1 MNNDDHISY
10 LWKSSLNIST
20 NTQEKQLSNSL
31 NLLNKNRRK
40 SIIPSTHLPIKVPK
54 LFQMDTEQD
63 NLLNKDCSSIE
74 TEKPTQ
80 SNINSFVT
88 TTMNNNTDKKDLLPK
103 DMVENDADCEE
114 NETENNF
121 DLFILQNFTPFSG
134 EQDVNQWL
142 SETKRK
148 FNRLL
153 IPRNLRS
160 TAIPLLVEGPAE
172 KVYILNRRNIQSF
185 EDFYEILLL
194 HFDKDVT
201 PSALTDPQESVF
213 SQSSLLHQVKSSEDK
228 NLQTMMTFDNT
239 NFSEKPPKHHSTAL
253 NDSGA
258 ATSNGEIPAFQST
271 VVNDNNTINHS
282 TTTVDDTTNAIRK
295 VLLHNLIQNPK
306 TFQGGKDDVTKWLED
321 LEHSFDTAHIPDAN
335 KLDLISYSLR
345 GEALRWYKNNKSTLT
360 SWQLFVSEF
369 KKAFT
374 SSYHEELAFQK
385 LEAYTQ
391 GENQSIRNYYNEV
404 IKLCKEADPAMSE
417 SAKLRYLLNK
427 TKPTIQFEVRRKK
440 PTTTKEF
447 LEYAKEIEDLY
458 QLSNITINTNTNT
471 NINSNTNTTSPTL
484 PFTSIPSMIHNYSN
498 SFSTMSQPQNWKKFN
513 NNYPNNYYK
522 NNFRTSYPLLSY
534 NSSFQPRQ
542 STFSSTKSPI
552 SSRSSPKIAP
562 QPFRPNQQRSSNTY
576 TTNNN
581 KQPNTQQRPKTFSRN
596 NPRQTNV
603 SSLLPLDDLIQPN
616 LQQSSTP
623 TDYCTQC
630 KQFGHQASACPNF

>member
-40 SIIPSTHLPIKVPK
+40 SIIPSSHLPIKVPK
-54 LFQMDTEQD
+54 LFQMDIEQD

-74 TEKPTQ
+74 TEKQTQ
-80 SNINSFVT
+80 LNINSFVT

-103 DMVENDADCEE
+103 DMVENDTDREE

-121 DLFILQNFTPFSG
+121 DSFILEHFTRFSG
-134 EQDVNQWL
+134 EQDVTAWL
-142 SETKRK
+142 DETEDK

-153 IPRNLRS
+153 IPRHLRFQ
-160 TAIPLLVEGPAE
+160 AIPLLVERQATRLY
-172 KVYILNRRNIQSF
+172 VRNEHNIRSF
-185 EDFYEILLL
+185 TDFQKLLLL
-194 HFDKDVT
+194 HFDKDDIQSTIHNQQNTVLCQCSLVRQT
-201 PSALTDPQESVF
+201 PSF
-213 SQSSLLHQVKSSEDK
+213 EDK
-228 NLQTMMTFDNT
+228 GSQTMTTFN
-239 NFSEKPPKHHSTAL
+239 NSHFSEEPPKHHSTAL
-253 NDSGA
+253 NDPSA
-258 ATSNGEIPAFQST
+258 AALRGESLVSQLTLNYTNTNSNTNTSDP
-271 VVNDNNTINHS
+271 
-282 TTTVDDTTNAIRK
+282 DDTTSVLRK
-295 VLLHNLIQNPK
+295 VLLQNLIKNPK
-306 TFQGGKDDVTKWLED
+306 TFQGGKDDVMKWLED
-321 LEHSFDTAHIPDAN
+321 IEHLFDVAHISDTT

-345 GEALRWYKNNKSTLT
+345 GEALRWYTNHKNTFI
-360 SWQLFVSEF
+360 SWEIFVSEF

-458 QLSNITINTNTNT
+458 QLSNISINTNT

-484 PFTSIPSMIHNYSN
+484 PFTSVPPMLRNYSN
-498 SFSTMSQPQNWKKFN
+498 SFSTMSQPPNWKKFAN
-513 NNYPNNYYK
+513 HYPTNYNK

-534 NSSFQPRQ
+534 NSSSQPRQ
-542 STFSSTKSPI
+542 STFSLTKSPVSLRFSPNI
-552 SSRSSPKIAP
+552 ASQRFRS
-562 QPFRPNQQRSSNTY
+562 NQQRSSNTY

-581 KQPNTQQRPKTFSRN
+581 KQPNPQQRPKTFSRN

-616 LQQSSTP
+616 SQQSSTP
-623 TDYCTQC
+623 ADYCTQC